1 MKLKDD
7 PNMAELF
14 QVLESIAVLGVW
26 VKLANAD
33 RFLNHQ
39 RLARNLKLLSEA
51 GFDRPNWLH
60 DHRLQP

>member
-1 MKLKDD
+1 
-7 PNMAELF
+7 
-14 QVLESIAVLGVW
+14 
-26 VKLANAD
+26 
-33 RFLNHQ
+33 LNHQ